1 MLVLP
6 DRINRDADDRDHR
19 DDDAREPT
27 GRRSGGILTL
37 PSLSAAFGPRAH
49 VIPLIARLALAAL
62 LIVAGVLKLGHADD
76 LASVISTFSLGL
88 PGPVVAFI
96 AVALPPF
103 EVLLGI
109 YLAGGW
115 FLPQTSVVAT
125 ALIAAFI
132 AAIASVVA
140 RGITAPCG
148 CFGPADS
155 APATWATVLR
165 DVIFVVPAAY
175 LAWWSRAQA
184 RLREEP

>member
-1 MLVLP
+1 MS
-6 DRINRDADDRDHR
+6 N
-19 DDDAREPT
+19 
-27 GRRSGGILTL
+27 
-37 PSLSAAFGPRAH
+37 LSAAFGSRAH
-49 VIPLIARLALAAL
+49 IIPLIARLALAAL
-62 LIVAGVLKLGHADD
+62 LIIAGALKLGHADD
-76 LASVISTFSLGL
+76 LASVISNFSLGL
-88 PGPVVAFI
+88 PGPLVAFI

-125 ALIAAFI
+125 ALILAFI

-148 CFGPADS
+148 CFGAADT

-165 DVIFVVPAAY
+165 DFIFVVPAAY
-175 LAWWSRAQA
+175 LAWWSRARA
-184 RLREEP
+184 RL